1 MLETIKPMSVVEF
14 ARSMQNFN
22 KQKCIYCGGV
32 CEEVGG
38 QRIWPN
44 RDDLAKKRF
53 LICWPCSAWVGINE
67 ETGQPNGYPAKQH
80 IRELRRMIL
89 SAGCAVC
96 NTGDMDWDKADGF
109 RSWVQG
115 QHGFDIAQLGELE
128 EEELRLLLTV
138 LDRMVLPDTPEVD
151 ALFV

>member
-1 MLETIKPMSVVEF
+1 MKNF
-14 ARSMQNFN
+14 AGRE
-22 KQKCIYCGGV
+22 CVYCKGK

-38 QRIWPN
+38 QRIWPS

-67 ETGQPNGYPAKQH
+67 ETGRANGYPAKQH

-89 SAGCAVC
+89 SAWGAVC
-96 NTGDMDWDKADGF
+96 NTGGMDWGRADGF
-109 RSWVQG
+109 RSWLQG
-115 QHGFDIAQLGELE
+115 EHGFDIAQLGELE

-138 LDRMVLPDTPEVD
+138 LDRMVLPDTPAVD
-151 ALFV
+151 TLFV